1 TPCFLARRRAGR
13 LAGAV
18 PLYAKSHSRGEYVF
32 DYAWADAYAR
42 NGLPYYPKLLSAV
55 PFTPVGG
62 ARLLAHT
69 HADRLLLA
77 RGLIQ
82 LARQFEVSSLHVL
95 FPSDDDLLA
104 LREAGYLIR
113 AGVQFHWRNA
123 GYAGFDDF
131 LAAFS
136 HDKRKKIRQDRK
148 KVAAERVSFR
158 WLRGADIDAAALD
171 FFYQCY
177 RHTYLAHG
185 NPPYLNL
192 EFFRQLHAEMPDA
205 LVLILAEQ
213 DGQPVAAA
221 LNLQADG
228 VLYGRYWGARR
239 YIPGLHFETCYL
251 QSIEYCIAHGQASF
265 EGGAQGE
272 HKMARG
278 LLPTPTWSA
287 HWIADRQS
295 GPQIRKFG
303 SEAQR
308 SFYLPRICRGEAF
321 FCIGMSE
328 PNSGSDLASV
338 GTRATRR
345 ADGGW
350 TLSGRKI
357 WTTNA
362 QHCHYM
368 IALVRTSGTPQDRN
382 QGLSQFIVDLSLPGV
397 TVRPISDLAGD
408 AHFSEVFF
416 DDVQLSDEA
425 LIGQEGSGWEQV
437 TAELA
442 FERSGPE
449 RIYSSMVL
457 LDGWIQWLRGR
468 GDVSQTAAVG
478 RYATHLAAL
487 RNLSLSVACR
497 RREPGRGG
505 RPGQGT
511 AREDRCAHDGV
522 QEGADRSRR

>member
-1 TPCFLARRRAGR
+1 MSALIDRFELAELPARAQAFRQDVQAFLKAELPPLPADRRARSWMGFDAGFSR
-13 LAGAV
+13 KLAARGWVGVTLPRAYGGAEMDAFSRFVLIEELLCAGA
-18 PLYAKSHSRGEYVF
+18 
-32 DYAWADAYAR
+32 
-42 NGLPYYPKLLSAV
+42 
-55 PFTPVGG
+55 PV
-62 ARLLAHT
+62 
-69 HADRLLLA
+69 
-77 RGLIQ
+77 
-82 LARQFEVSSLHVL
+82 
-95 FPSDDDLLA
+95 
-104 LREAGYLIR
+104 
-113 AGVQFHWRNA
+113 
-123 GYAGFDDF
+123 
-131 LAAFS
+131 
-136 HDKRKKIRQDRK
+136 
-148 KVAAERVSFR
+148 
-158 WLRGADIDAAALD
+158 
-171 FFYQCY
+171 
-177 RHTYLAHG
+177 
-185 NPPYLNL
+185 
-192 EFFRQLHAEMPDA
+192 
-205 LVLILAEQ
+205 
-213 DGQPVAAA
+213 
-221 LNLQADG
+221 
-228 VLYGRYWGARR
+228 
-239 YIPGLHFETCYL
+239 
-251 QSIEYCIAHGQASF
+251 
-265 EGGAQGE
+265 
-272 HKMARG
+272 
-278 LLPTPTWSA
+278 SA

-357 WTTNA
+357 WTTNT

-487 RNLSLSVACR
+487 RNLSLSVTAR
-497 RREPGRGG
+497 LAAGESPVVEAALVKELGTTFEQEIPAAIEAALGSDPGADIDAELLRTCAYVNQVCPTYSLRGG
-505 RPGQGT
+505 TREILRGMI
-511 AREDRCAHDGV
+511 ARGLGLR
-522 QEGADRSRR
+522 